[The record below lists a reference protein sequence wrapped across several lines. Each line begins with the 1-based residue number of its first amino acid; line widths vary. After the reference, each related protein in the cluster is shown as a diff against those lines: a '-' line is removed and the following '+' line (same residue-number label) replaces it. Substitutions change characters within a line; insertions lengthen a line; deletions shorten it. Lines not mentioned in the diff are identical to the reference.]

1 MSMRITQGMMTDRLI
16 GNLGTTQSRLA
27 ELQLQ
32 AATGSR
38 INKPSD
44 DALGAHDSLRRR
56 DELGQ
61 LQGFQDAAS
70 DATGWLQTADGALG
84 QITNLLHRV
93 RELTVQGANGATTQ
107 PDRNRIATELGAIID
122 SVKDAA
128 NARYGDSYV
137 LAGQDTTTP
146 PYVSGATD
154 TYAGDAG
161 VIARQVGPN
170 TSVQVNTTGGAL
182 LGSGGGD
189 GKLLDVLRT
198 IQTNLTS
205 GNTTALTAGL
215 TALDGSLDAVA
226 GARATLGA
234 AQARVDAASERALD
248 ATETATR
255 LLGDTESVDL
265 AEVLTKLSAEQTAYT
280 AALKTGATVIQTSLL
295 DFLR

>member
-44 DALGAHDSLRRR
+44 DPLGAHESLRRR

-61 LQGFQDAAS
+61 LQTFQDAAA
-70 DATGWLQTADGALG
+70 DASGWLQAADGALAN
-84 QITNLLHRV
+84 ITDVLHRV

-107 PDRNRIATELGAIID
+107 PDRNRIATEIASLID
-122 SVKDAA
+122 SVKDSG
-128 NARYGDSYV
+128 NAKYGDSYIF
-137 LAGQDTTTP
+137 AGQDTATA
-146 PYVSGATD
+146 PYTQGATD

-161 VIARQVGPN
+161 VIARQVGPGS
-170 TSVQVNTTGGAL
+170 SVQVNTTGGAL

-189 GKLLDVLRT
+189 GKLLDTLRQ
-198 IQTNLTS
+198 IQANLTS
-205 GNTTALTAGL
+205 GNTSALTANLTGL
-215 TALDGSLDAVA
+215 DAGLDAVA

-234 AQARVDAASERALD
+234 AQNRVDAASDRALD

-255 LLGDTESVDL
+255 LLGDVESVDL

>member
-234 AQARVDAASERALD
+234 AQNRVDAA
-248 ATETATR
+248 ATR
-255 LLGDTESVDL
+255 LDDLEGLGVNNLSELEDADIAQSL
-265 AEVLTKLSAEQTAYT
+265 ASLSSQQTAYQ
-280 AALKTGATVIQTSLL
+280 AALKAGSSLIQPSLM